1 MQSIRYFY
9 IFYVINLWCCF
20 PVYPE
25 KTCYLTP
32 SIRMN
37 GCCFMIKINSSC
49 GFCQENPPGHY
60 YCSGIHQFFNR
71 YGEIL
76 TSGGRF
82 PPVSEGKWCRECAL
96 FQGINLKNPI
106 NSLILFFSV
115 ILNIT
120 LHRAENYKCFF
131 QAGFLVMFFDPE
143 VVFVETL
150 WSWCHVD
157 SASGWRGWIVFIA
170 EIVCLGNNFILAISV
185 DLVKRNGG

>member
-1 MQSIRYFY
+1 MLFSS
-9 IFYVINLWCCF
+9 VSW
-20 PVYPE
+20 

-96 FQGINLKNPI
+96 FQGINLKKGYPI

-131 QAGFLVMFFDPE
+131 KT
-143 VVFVETL
+143 VFWWCSSIRRWFSWKPCDHGVTL
-150 WSWCHVD
+150 IPPQVGVD
-157 SASGWRGWIVFIA
+157 GSCLSRRSCASAT
-170 EIVCLGNNFILAISV
+170 ILF
-185 DLVKRNGG
+185 